1 MRISHLASL
10 LYSADSHISRW
21 MESAYHVFDADNK
34 QVGFAKLADPQS
46 S

>member
-1 MRISHLASL
+1 MRIFPFAPLSDST
-10 LYSADSHISRW
+10 DSHISRW